1 MKKYKFIMQERRK
14 TVVKKKLYQIL
25 VFTVI
30 FIVIGIAKVYSVSE
44 PINQTI
50 VSWHSEF
57 TTSESTDEKMRE
69 WKSELLEKLKST
81 FTYDGNRINEM
92 MAMKTKI
99 NITNDPEKDS
109 TCKIRVRR
117 KRSKRIKWKI

>member
-1 MKKYKFIMQERRK
+1 M
-14 TVVKKKLYQIL
+14 KKKLYQIL